1 MIQTPQTRLD
11 THRVWYLPFS
21 HRRLE
26 RKLYI
31 DTLTTPSIF
40 ISLFSD
46 ICSQMGIGA
55 CLDVYL
61 PQIHCKDKW
70 RWQTPP
76 VSKRVYIVST
86 CFAL

>member
-21 HRRLE
+21 HRGLE
-26 RKLYI
+26 RKLSI
-31 DTLTTPSIF
+31 DTPTPPSFF

-46 ICSQMGIGA
+46 ICSQMGRGA
-55 CLDVYL
+55 CLGVYL

-76 VSKRVYIVST
+76 VSKRAHAVST
-86 CFAL
+86 CFTL

>member
-1 MIQTPQTRLD
+1 MNWTLWTRLD
-11 THRVWYLPFS
+11 TRRVCYL
-21 HRRLE
+21 HAYHKGLE
-26 RKLYI
+26 RKLSI
-31 DTLTTPSIF
+31 DTLTPPSFF

-46 ICSQMGIGA
+46 ICYQMGIGA
-55 CLDVYL
+55 CLGVYL